1 MITKVQNMRNLIKL
15 FAIVLIFPIIIIP
28 NNALAFW
35 GNKIIYE
42 KITTAS
48 FPQGL
53 HKSVKGT
60 VYNKKEID
68 KNTGKIKSEKFVIK
82 INNDYY
88 KAEKNNDGTWKM
100 EKWDKRKFDDLLNK
114 GNSGGNSS
122 GNSSGSTSGSVC

>member
-1 MITKVQNMRNLIKL
+1 MRNLIRL
-15 FAIVLIFPIIIIP
+15 FTIVLIFPTIIIP
-28 NNALAFW
+28 NNALAFL
-35 GNKIIYE
+35 GNKIVYE

-82 INNDYY
+82 IDGADY
-88 KAEKNNDGTWKM
+88 KAEKNDDGTWKM
-100 EKWDKRKFDDLLNK
+100 EKWDKRKFDALLSN
-114 GNSGGNSS
+114 GGE
-122 GNSSGSTSGSVC
+122 GGGGGGGVC

>member
-1 MITKVQNMRNLIKL
+1 VKVQNMRNLIRL
-15 FAIVLIFPIIIIP
+15 FTIVLIFPTIIIP
-28 NNALAFW
+28 NNALAFF
-35 GNKIIYE
+35 GNKIVYE

-88 KAEKNNDGTWKM
+88 KAEKNNDGSWKM
-100 EKWDKRKFDDLLNK
+100 EKWDKRKFDDLLKK
-114 GNSGGNSS
+114 GNSGG
-122 GNSSGSTSGSVC
+122 GSTGGGIC

>member
-1 MITKVQNMRNLIKL
+1 MKVQNMRNLIRL
-15 FAIVLIFPIIIIP
+15 FTIVLIFPTIIIP
-28 NNALAFW
+28 NNALAFF
-35 GNKIIYE
+35 GNKIVYE

-68 KNTGKIKSEKFVIK
+68 KDTGKIKSEKFVIK

-114 GNSGGNSS
+114 GNSGG
-122 GNSSGSTSGSVC
+122 GSTSGGIC

>member
-1 MITKVQNMRNLIKL
+1 MRNLIKL
-15 FAIVLIFPIIIIP
+15 FTIILIFPIIIIP
-28 NNALAFW
+28 NNALAFF

-42 KITTAS
+42 KITTVS

-53 HKSVKGT
+53 HKSVNGT

-88 KAEKNNDGTWKM
+88 KAEKNDDDTWRM

-114 GNSGGNSS
+114 GNGG
-122 GNSSGSTSGSVC
+122 GSAGGGVC

>member
-1 MITKVQNMRNLIKL
+1 MKVQNMRNLIRL
-15 FAIVLIFPIIIIP
+15 FTIVLIFPTIIIP
-28 NNALAFW
+28 NNALAFF
-35 GNKIIYE
+35 GNKIVYE

-68 KNTGKIKSEKFVIK
+68 KDTGKIKSEKFVIK

-114 GNSGGNSS
+114 GNSGG
-122 GNSSGSTSGSVC
+122 GSTSGGNC

>member
-1 MITKVQNMRNLIKL
+1 MISKVQNMRNLIKL
-15 FAIVLIFPIIIIP
+15 FAIVLIFPIIVIP

-53 HKSVKGT
+53 HKSVNGT
-60 VYNKKEID
+60 VFNKKEID

-82 INNDYY
+82 IDGADY

>member
-1 MITKVQNMRNLIKL
+1 MKVQNMRNLIRL
-15 FAIVLIFPIIIIP
+15 FTIVLIFPTIMIP
-28 NNALAFW
+28 NNALAFF
-35 GNKIIYE
+35 GNKIVYE

>member
-1 MITKVQNMRNLIKL
+1 MKVQNMRNLIRL
-15 FAIVLIFPIIIIP
+15 CTIVLIFPTIIIP
-28 NNALAFW
+28 NNALAFL
-35 GNKIIYE
+35 GNKIVYE

-114 GNSGGNSS
+114 GNSGG
-122 GNSSGSTSGSVC
+122 GSTSGGIC

>member
-1 MITKVQNMRNLIKL
+1 MISKVQNMRNLIKL
-15 FAIVLIFPIIIIP
+15 FAIVLIFPIIVIP

-53 HKSVKGT
+53 HKSVNGT
-60 VYNKKEID
+60 VFNKKEID

-82 INNDYY
+82 IDGADY
-88 KAEKNNDGTWKM
+88 KAEKNNDGTWEM
-100 EKWDKRKFDDLLNK
+100 EKWDKRKFDALLN
-114 GNSGGNSS
+114 NAGG
-122 GNSSGSTSGSVC
+122 GEGEGGGGGVC

>member
-1 MITKVQNMRNLIKL
+1 VKVQNMRNLIRL
-15 FAIVLIFPIIIIP
+15 FTIVLIFPTIIIP
-28 NNALAFW
+28 NNALAFF
-35 GNKIIYE
+35 GNKIVYE

-100 EKWDKRKFDDLLNK
+100 EKWDKRKFDALL
-114 GNSGGNSS
+114 GNAGEGEGG
-122 GNSSGSTSGSVC
+122 GGGGGVC